1 MNLLFYCPHLAAYGG
16 IERHLCALA
25 AAAAGRG
32 HAVTLLTTGNS
43 LGAELRTGLALAGVV
58 LLELPVPR
66 RHAGKTRKLLWLL
79 SQVALLRATRWDA
92 IYTNGQGALARV
104 VWWAGRGAR
113 VRRVHHHHTSAD
125 ATERARWT
133 PAYLRVVR
141 DAPELVGCSRATCA
155 GLAAETG
162 RMDARFLP
170 YLTRC
175 PVSASAVV
183 ERAPGPRLRFGFVGR
198 LIPEKGI
205 DALCRLS
212 ADPAL
217 ADLAWHVHGDGP
229 AFPGGF
235 FQAWPNVR
243 HHGAYE
249 GVEAQARALL
259 DLDALVLFSTHNE
272 GMPLSLIEGM
282 SAGLPWIATDRG
294 GTRELAL
301 SPADAVVVPHP
312 ASDETLRDGVLSL
325 AGRIRAGETSRLAQ
339 RRVYDAH
346 FAPETVARR
355 WLDFLESSAD
365 SRPAATP

>member
-1 MNLLFYCPHLAAYGG
+1 MKFLFYCPHLAPYGG
-16 IERHLCALA
+16 IERHLCSLA
-25 AAAAGRG
+25 AAAAARG

-43 LGAELRTGLALAGVV
+43 LGAELRGELAGAGVA

-66 RHAGKTRKLLWLL
+66 RRAGKTRKLLWLF
-79 SQVALLRATRWDA
+79 SRVAFLRSARWDA

-113 VRRVHHHHTSAD
+113 VRRIHHHHTSAD
-125 ATERARWT
+125 AAERARWT
-133 PAYLRVVR
+133 PAYLRLLR
-141 DAPELVGCSRATCA
+141 DAPEVVGCSRATCS
-155 GLAAETG
+155 GLAVETG
-162 RMDARFLP
+162 RTDARFLP

-175 PVSASAVV
+175 PVAAAAVA
-183 ERAPGPRLRFGFVGR
+183 ERPAGATLRFGFLGR
-198 LIPEKGI
+198 FIPEKGI

-217 ADLAWHVHGDGP
+217 AGVAWHVHGEGP
-229 AFPGGF
+229 VYPREF
-235 FQAWPNVR
+235 FRAWPNVR
-243 HHGAYE
+243 HHGAFE
-249 GVEAQARALL
+249 GTEAQARALL

-294 GTRELAL
+294 GTRELAV

-312 ASDETLRDGVLSL
+312 ASDAILRDGVLAL
-325 AGRIRAGETSRLAQ
+325 ARRIRAGETSRLAQ
-339 RRVYDAH
+339 RRAYDAH

-355 WLDFLESSAD
+355 WLNYLETGAENPP
-365 SRPAATP
+365 PAP